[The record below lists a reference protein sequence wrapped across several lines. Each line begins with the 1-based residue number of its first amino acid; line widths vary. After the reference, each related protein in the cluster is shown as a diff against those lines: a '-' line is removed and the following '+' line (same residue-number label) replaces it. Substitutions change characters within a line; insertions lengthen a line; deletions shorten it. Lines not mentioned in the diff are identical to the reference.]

1 MNLSS
6 LDDLSSE
13 LENHALFGRINTL
26 EELRFFMQRHVY
38 AVWDFMSLLKKL
50 QQIYVPHGS
59 PWLPSN
65 YGGGQLTRFI
75 NEIVTEEESDLVYE
89 SEAGTYTSH
98 FEIYMESMKEIQCP
112 VGDISEFLDLIR
124 NDGLTAG
131 LNFEKVPTSSRN
143 FMLHTFELID
153 SGKPHEIASSFAL
166 ARESVIPLMFNR
178 ILKLTGVDKSDA
190 PVFHY
195 YLERHAELDGD
206 HHGPMAKKI
215 LNELCANDPVKES
228 EVIAQAQASIKVR
241 LTFWDDVLNE
251 LDRVPSLATAT

>member
-1 MNLSS
+1 
-6 LDDLSSE
+6 
-13 LENHALFGRINTL
+13 
-26 EELRFFMQRHVY
+26 
-38 AVWDFMSLLKKL
+38 
-50 QQIYVPHGS
+50 
-59 PWLPSN
+59 
-65 YGGGQLTRFI
+65 
-75 NEIVTEEESDLVYE
+75 
-89 SEAGTYTSH
+89 
-98 FEIYMESMKEIQCP
+98 MKEIQCP
-112 VGDISEFLDLIR
+112 VGDISEFLDMIR
-124 NDGLTAG
+124 NDGLNAG
-131 LNFEKVPTSSRN
+131 LNFEKVPTSSLN
-143 FMLHTFELID
+143 FMLHTFDLID

-251 LDRVPSLATAT
+251 LHRVPSLVAAT